1 MKGTWSWMK
10 QRYKRRA
17 CGREMNEMRDERKR
31 EKQWAA
37 VGGGGWIGWGE
48 GEGAYHGKFC
58 SFDWSAERES
68 SYIMYIMDPG
78 EIFIHIKWSSITRC
92 LAAAVQLGIACG
104 GYFNILFCLYFHC

>member
-37 VGGGGWIGWGE
+37 VGMGGV
-48 GEGAYHGKFC
+48 
-58 SFDWSAERES
+58 DW
-68 SYIMYIMDPG
+68 
-78 EIFIHIKWSSITRC
+78 
-92 LAAAVQLGIACG
+92 LG
-104 GYFNILFCLYFHC
+104 